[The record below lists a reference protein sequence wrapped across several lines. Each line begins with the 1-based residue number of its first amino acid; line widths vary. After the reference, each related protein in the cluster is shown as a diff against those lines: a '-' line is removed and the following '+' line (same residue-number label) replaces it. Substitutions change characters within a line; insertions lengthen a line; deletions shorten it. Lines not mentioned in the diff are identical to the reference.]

1 MAKKLYA
8 VTSGGYEDYHI
19 ITLTESR
26 KRAEKIAEM
35 YDADVEEYE
44 DNEELTAKPPTYT
57 VYAYGGADCCD
68 QHLDNVEKNVI
79 LGHWHGFAYVDAW
92 SKQDAERKADVVFKE
107 VREKWKLNARRKKKH
122 TGVLLHGLPNAKT
135 EKSTSFQKIA
145 KQMQVESCL
154 DAGRL
159 SRLLQ

>member
-8 VTSGGYEDYHI
+8 VTSGEYEDYHI

-26 KRAEKIAEM
+26 RRAEKIAEM

-57 VYAYGGADCCD
+57 VYAYGGADCCE

-79 LGHWHGFAYVDAW
+79 LGH
-92 SKQDAERKADVVFKE
+92 
-107 VREKWKLNARRKKKH
+107 
-122 TGVLLHGLPNAKT
+122 
-135 EKSTSFQKIA
+135 
-145 KQMQVESCL
+145 
-154 DAGRL
+154 
-159 SRLLQ
+159 